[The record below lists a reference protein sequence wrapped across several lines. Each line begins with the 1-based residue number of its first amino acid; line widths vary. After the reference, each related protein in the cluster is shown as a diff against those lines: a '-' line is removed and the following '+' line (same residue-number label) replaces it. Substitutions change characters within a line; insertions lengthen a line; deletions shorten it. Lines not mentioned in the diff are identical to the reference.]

1 VVLSLYHKV
10 QTYFQSFIHLFF
22 PHLCLECGTDLIS
35 SHTVLCT
42 HCEKN
47 LPYTDLF
54 NIENN
59 RIEKIF
65 WGRVPL
71 NAATAVLFF
80 TKDSIVQTLIFELK
94 YHQNKKAGWLLGRII
109 GSAIQHLDRFKKIDL
124 LIPIPISRKKE
135 RQRGFNQSN
144 IICEGIQQ
152 ILPALKIAPILRK
165 PRYTRSQTFK
175 GRLQRTDPFEHLFE
189 LANPM
194 QLKGANLLLVDDVI
208 TTGATLEAAANCL
221 WWGQPL
227 SISMAAAAYT
237 L

>member
-1 VVLSLYHKV
+1 MYHKV

-80 TKDSIVQTLIFELK
+80 TKDSIVQTLIF
-94 YHQNKKAGWLLGRII
+94 
-109 GSAIQHLDRFKKIDL
+109 
-124 LIPIPISRKKE
+124 
-135 RQRGFNQSN
+135 
-144 IICEGIQQ
+144 
-152 ILPALKIAPILRK
+152 
-165 PRYTRSQTFK
+165 
-175 GRLQRTDPFEHLFE
+175 
-189 LANPM
+189 
-194 QLKGANLLLVDDVI
+194 
-208 TTGATLEAAANCL
+208 
-221 WWGQPL
+221 
-227 SISMAAAAYT
+227 
-237 L
+237 